1 MPNLLRN
8 ARKQAGITITEL
20 ANKSGMSRAT
30 LDKIEKGHPIRYE
43 SAAKVVIAL
52 NQMAGTSYTVESL
65 KIIIS
70 TNW

>member
-1 MPNLLRN
+1 MPNLLKT

-20 ANKSGMSRAT
+20 ATKSGMSRAT

-52 NQMAGTSYTVESL
+52 NQMAGTKHTVESL
-65 KIIIS
+65 QIVIS
-70 TNW
+70 SNW